1 MASATVQETQQV
13 ETTTDAT
20 TPAVDQSQE
29 GGRRERRQHT
39 PPEELYDLSKP
50 IPHEEKPDK
59 ANHDTEVEAI
69 SSAIDALKLTKSSVQ
84 EKIDAALDTGRNS
97 AVGKEREALRALIT
111 SKKKLIDEKNVFR
124 KSMDQAKKQA
134 DGLMN
139 ERKNAKA
146 GVRYSDIASIEA
158 EIKKL
163 KSRQETTSM
172 SLSDEKRLIKEIE
185 QLQGSKSLVADIK
198 SKDSSIDS
206 VIADKKMIL
215 VDIKKKD
222 TEIDAVQRDID
233 EKKKVVDAM
242 KETENESRKN
252 ITALKE
258 EREVLKKKI
267 GEKLDE
273 RNAVR
278 NVFREKNNKWYD
290 YQRALKAQKKM
301 KYEEEKKSRE
311 EERLAKLKA
320 TEEEEAK
327 KIPYEEEMYMCTLL
341 ADQLTKSFLA
351 GETSD
356 KKDADA
362 TTPDV
367 VALKD
372 DPFAGFTPLKKNDD
386 EVFLQHGK
394 GKKKPRVRASKKKA
408 PPMFK
413 LSVDYYEQF
422 GLLNLTP
429 PTSVE
434 TVQQAVDELKAKKE
448 WYSKQARGSV
458 PTVADIR
465 KANQKAAA
473 KLRQESDVT
482 APAPKKNGKLD
493 ISSDDFAPLSGAAG
507 TSTMNANWGQKQGGE
522 EVSAA
527 AEITETVEASA

>member
-1 MASATVQETQQV
+1 MASETVQETQQV
-13 ETTTDAT
+13 ETATDAAP
-20 TPAVDQSQE
+20 PAVEQSQE

-59 ANHDTEVEAI
+59 AKHDIEVEAI
-69 SSAIDALKLTKSSVQ
+69 SSAIDALKIQKSSVQ
-84 EKIDAALDTGRNS
+84 EKIESALDSGRNS

-111 SKKKLIDEKNVFR
+111 NKKKLIDEKNVFR

-139 ERKNAKA
+139 ERKSAKA
-146 GVRYSDIASIEA
+146 SVRYSDIASIDA

-185 QLQGSKSLVADIK
+185 QLQSSKSLVADIK
-198 SKDSSIDS
+198 SKDSNIDS
-206 VIADKKMIL
+206 VMADKKMIL
-215 VDIKKKD
+215 VEIKKKD
-222 TEIDAVQRDID
+222 AEIDAVQVDID

-258 EREVLKKKI
+258 ERESLKKQI

-273 RNAVR
+273 RNGVR
-278 NVFREKNNKWYD
+278 TVFREQNNKWYD
-290 YQRALKAQKKM
+290 YQRAIKAQKKM
-301 KYEEEKKSRE
+301 KYEEEKKRRDE
-311 EERLAKLKA
+311 EILAKKLA
-320 TEEEEAK
+320 YEEEEAK

-341 ADQLTKSFLA
+341 ADQLSKSFLG
-351 GETSD
+351 GETSE
-356 KKDADA
+356 KKDSDA
-362 TTPDV
+362 KKSDV
-367 VALKD
+367 IEVKD

-434 TVQQAVDELKAKKE
+434 TVQTAVDELKAKKE

-473 KLRQESDVT
+473 KLRQESEAT
-482 APAPKKNGKLD
+482 APAPKKNGNLD

-507 TSTMNANWGQKQGGE
+507 TSTMNANWGQKQE
-522 EVSAA
+522 SEDVAVS
-527 AEITETVEASA
+527 EITETVEASA

>member
-1 MASATVQETQQV
+1 MASETVQETQQV
-13 ETTTDAT
+13 ETATDAT
-20 TPAVDQSQE
+20 APAVEQSQE
-29 GGRRERRQHT
+29 GARRERRQHT

-59 ANHDTEVEAI
+59 AKHDAEVEAI
-69 SSAIDALKLTKSSVQ
+69 SSAIDALKIQKSGVQ
-84 EKIDAALDTGRNS
+84 EKIETALDSGRNS

-111 SKKKLIDEKNVFR
+111 NKKKLIDEKNVFR

-146 GVRYSDIASIEA
+146 AVRYSDLPSIEA

-185 QLQGSKSLVADIK
+185 QLQSSKSLVADIK
-198 SKDSSIDS
+198 NKDSSIDS

-215 VDIKKKD
+215 TDIKKKD
-222 TEIDAVQRDID
+222 VEIDAVQKDID

-242 KETENESRKN
+242 KETESESRKN
-252 ITALKE
+252 INGLKE
-258 EREVLKKKI
+258 ERESLKKQI

-273 RNAVR
+273 RNGVR
-278 NVFREKNNKWYD
+278 TVFREQNNKWYD
-290 YQRALKAQKKM
+290 YQRAVKAQKKM
-301 KYEEEKKSRE
+301 KYEEEKQKRE
-311 EERLAKLKA
+311 EERVAREKA
-320 TEEEEAK
+320 YEEEEAK
-327 KIPYEEEMYMCTLL
+327 KIPYEEEMYMCKTL
-341 ADQLTKSFLA
+341 AEQLSKSYLG
-351 GETSD
+351 GEASE
-356 KKDADA
+356 KKDAEAKKSDIIA
-362 TTPDV
+362 V
-367 VALKD
+367 KD

-386 EVFLQHGK
+386 EIFLQHGK
-394 GKKKPRVRASKKKA
+394 GKKKPRVRVSKKKA

-429 PTSVE
+429 PTGVE
-434 TVQQAVDELKAKKE
+434 TVQAAVDALNAKKE
-448 WYSKQARGSV
+448 WYSQQARGSV
-458 PTVADIR
+458 PTVADAR
-465 KANQKAAA
+465 KVNQKAAA
-473 KLRQESDVT
+473 KLRQESEDK

-507 TSTMNANWGQKQGGE
+507 TSTMNANWGQKQESE
-522 EVSAA
+522 EVAVT
-527 AEITETVEASA
+527 EIAETVEASA